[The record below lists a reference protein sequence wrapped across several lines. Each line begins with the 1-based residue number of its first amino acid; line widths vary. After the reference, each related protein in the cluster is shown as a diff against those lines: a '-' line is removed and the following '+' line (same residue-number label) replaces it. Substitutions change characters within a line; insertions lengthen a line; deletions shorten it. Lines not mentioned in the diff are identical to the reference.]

1 MKRNLWLYFMYIH
14 FRIGQFVSDSV
25 RDFRTDDDYRNEMY
39 GSNSGI
45 DSKRFLSL
53 EGGQK
58 SEAMM
63 CESYSLQPLWE
74 KILHFLMNESI
85 EEEQKEIK
93 QLQVNLYTVFEKN
106 LEDHFLHLNVK
117 RWECGKIKINI
128 IRI

>member
-1 MKRNLWLYFMYIH
+1 
-14 FRIGQFVSDSV
+14 
-25 RDFRTDDDYRNEMY
+25 MY
-39 GSNSGI
+39 GSHSDI

-117 RWECGKIKINI
+117 RWECGKIGINI